1 MSDGADDTAGHRP
14 VAEERRRRIEE
25 LLRRQAV
32 ASLGEVMETTGASEA
47 TARRDLVLLERLGLL
62 ARTRGGARAVQRH
75 STLEEEFEIRRSR
88 DRREKRL
95 IGQRAAELVDDGM
108 TLFLTDGTSAYALAQ
123 CLVHRHLTVITGAL
137 NIAQLLAGSAGIEVI
152 VVGGQLRATSF
163 GTTGPLSVDTIRS
176 LHADVACIGAD
187 GVTVVSFN
195 GGQAWQEH
203 DSGTKSTLRAVFVSA
218 DAKLL
223 CAVGDVGAVRIS
235 TDKGTTWTTGQA
247 GAGGSFHGVF
257 GTPDGKH
264 LWVVGTSG
272 IIIQSDNS
280 GVTWT
285 LRQSGTKS
293 NLNAIFGTND
303 GKHLWVAGDNGTIL
317 ESKSSV
323 W

>member
-1 MSDGADDTAGHRP
+1 MSDGVDAASAPRL

-32 ASLGEVMETTGASEA
+32 ASLGEVLEVTGASEA

-75 STLEEEFEIRRSR
+75 STLEEEFEIRQSR

-123 CLVHRHLTVITGAL
+123 CLVHRHLTIITGAL

-176 LHADVACIGAD
+176 LHADAAFIGAD
-187 GVTVVSFN
+187 GVTVE
-195 GGQAWQEH
+195 GGVRDFSLDDAASARAMSE
-203 DSGTKSTLRAVFVSA
+203 SSSRTVVLAST
-218 DAKLL
+218 AKIGF
-223 CAVGDVGAVRIS
+223 AARVRIV
-235 TDKGTTWTTGQA
+235 DWTAVETLVTAALPPEFAESLGRR
-247 GAGGSFHGVF
+247 GV
-257 GTPDGKH
+257 D
-264 LWVVGTSG
+264 
-272 IIIQSDNS
+272 
-280 GVTWT
+280 
-285 LRQSGTKS
+285 
-293 NLNAIFGTND
+293 
-303 GKHLWVAGDNGTIL
+303 VAYA
-317 ESKSSV
+317 V
-323 W
+323 